1 MVFLLQFLSVK
12 IKKMKNTT
20 NHQILIGAFIGLV
33 MGFYIKFNPSFFG
46 SDSII
51 YVADLIAD
59 IFVSSLKMVL
69 IPVIFFSISTGIANL
84 SSHKQS
90 SQIWFLTFFFFF
102 ISMALAIILGL
113 GSMNL
118 FQPGQ
123 GMTLSIFSE
132 QLSNFHL
139 SSISL
144 PVFIKQFLNGIFVN
158 PFKAMTEGNILGVIT
173 FSILVG
179 LAITKANKEFFEV
192 KKIFNGLLGIS
203 MKIVSWIVKFSPYGI
218 SALIIK
224 LIVQQSPDLF
234 FTLSKFIMVI
244 IGMTLFHGIV
254 VLPLLLYFFT
264 KINIFHLWQGAREA
278 ILTAFATS
286 SSSATIPI
294 TLRAVENNLKVKSD
308 IAGFVIPIGATM
320 NMDGTALYEASAALF
335 IANLSGIDLGIGQ
348 QIIVFFTAMIGA
360 IGAPGIPSAGMVTMA
375 MVLQSVGLPL
385 EALAILLPI
394 DRLLD
399 TFRTAVNVEG
409 DVVVSLIVQ
418 KIIYRN

>member
-1 MVFLLQFLSVK
+1 
-12 IKKMKNTT
+12 MKNKT
-20 NHQILIGAFIGLV
+20 NHHILIGVLVGLLIGL
-33 MGFYIKFNPSFFG
+33 YIKFNPSVIG
-46 SDSII
+46 SDLII

-59 IFVSSLKMVL
+59 IFISSLKMVL
-69 IPVIFFSISTGIANL
+69 IPVIFFSISVGIANL

-90 SQIWFLTFFFFF
+90 SRIWFLTFLFFF

-118 FQPGQ
+118 FEPGR
-123 GMTLSIFSE
+123 GMSLSLFSE
-132 QLSNFHL
+132 QLNNFHS
-139 SSISL
+139 SSIAL
-144 PVFIKQFLNGIFVN
+144 PVFIKQFLSGIFVN
-158 PFKAMTEGNILGVIT
+158 PLKAMAEGNILGVIT
-173 FSILVG
+173 FSMFVG
-179 LAITKANKEFFEV
+179 LAIAKSGKEFFDI
-192 KKIFNGLLGIS
+192 KKIFNSLLGIT
-203 MKIVSWIVKFSPYGI
+203 MKIVSWIVRFSPYGI

-224 LIVQQSPDLF
+224 LVVQQSPELF
-234 FTLSKFIMVI
+234 ITLSKFIMVI

-254 VLPLLLYFFT
+254 ILPLMLYFFT
-264 KINIFHLWQGAREA
+264 KINLFVLWRGAREA
-278 ILTAFATS
+278 IMTAFATS
-286 SSSATIPI
+286 SSSATIPV
-294 TLRAVENNLKVKSD
+294 TLRVVEKNLKVNSD

-335 IANLSGIDLGIGQ
+335 VANLSGIDLGASQ
-348 QIIVFFTAMIGA
+348 QIIIFCTAMIGA

-409 DVVVSLIVQ
+409 DIVVSLIVQ
-418 KIIYRN
+418 KLIRRN

>member
-1 MVFLLQFLSVK
+1 
-12 IKKMKNTT
+12 
-20 NHQILIGAFIGLV
+20 
-33 MGFYIKFNPSFFG
+33 
-46 SDSII
+46 
-51 YVADLIAD
+51 
-59 IFVSSLKMVL
+59 MVL
-69 IPVIFFSISTGIANL
+69 IPIIFFSISVGIANL
-84 SSHKQS
+84 SGHKQS
-90 SQIWFLTFFFFF
+90 SRIWFLTFSFFF

-118 FQPGQ
+118 FEPGR
-123 GMTLSIFSE
+123 GISLSIFSE
-132 QLSNFHL
+132 QLNNFHL
-139 SSISL
+139 TSIPLSG
-144 PVFIKQFLNGIFVN
+144 FIKQFLSSIFVN

-179 LAITKANKEFFEV
+179 FAIAKGGKEFFEV
-192 KKIFNGLLGIS
+192 KKIFNGLLGIT
-203 MKIVSWIVKFSPYGI
+203 MKIVSWIVKFSPYGV

-224 LIVQQSPDLF
+224 LVSQQSPDLF
-234 FTLSKFIMVI
+234 ITLSKFIIVI

-254 VLPLLLYFFT
+254 ILPLLLYFFT
-264 KINIFHLWQGAREA
+264 KINLFILWQGAREA
-278 ILTAFATS
+278 IMTAFATS

-294 TLRAVENNLKVKSD
+294 TLRTVEKNLKVKSD

-335 IANLSGIDLGIGQ
+335 IANLSGIDLSIGQ

-409 DVVVSLIVQ
+409 DIVVSLIVQ
-418 KIIYRN
+418 KLVRKN

>member
-1 MVFLLQFLSVK
+1 
-12 IKKMKNTT
+12 MKHTT
-20 NHQILIGAFIGLV
+20 NHQILIGVFVGLLIGL
-33 MGFYIKFNPSFFG
+33 YIKLNPYAIG
-46 SDSII
+46 TDSII

-69 IPVIFFSISTGIANL
+69 IPIIFFSISVGIANL
-84 SSHKQS
+84 SGHKQS
-90 SQIWFLTFFFFF
+90 SRIWFLTFSFFF

-118 FQPGQ
+118 FEPGR
-123 GMTLSIFSE
+123 GISLSIFSE
-132 QLSNFHL
+132 QLNNFHL
-139 SSISL
+139 TSIPLSG
-144 PVFIKQFLNGIFVN
+144 FIKQFLSSIFVN

-179 LAITKANKEFFEV
+179 FAIAKGRKEFFEV
-192 KKIFNGLLGIS
+192 KKIFNGLLGIT
-203 MKIVSWIVKFSPYGI
+203 MKIVSWIVKFSPYGV

-224 LIVQQSPDLF
+224 LVSQQSPDLF
-234 FTLSKFIMVI
+234 ITLSKFIIVI

-254 VLPLLLYFFT
+254 ILPLLLYFFT
-264 KINIFHLWQGAREA
+264 KINLFILWQGAREA
-278 ILTAFATS
+278 IMTAFATS

-294 TLRAVENNLKVKSD
+294 TLRTVEKNLKVKSD

-335 IANLSGIDLGIGQ
+335 IANLSGIDLSIGQ

-409 DVVVSLIVQ
+409 DIVISLIVQ
-418 KIIYRN
+418 KLVRKN

>member
-1 MVFLLQFLSVK
+1 
-12 IKKMKNTT
+12 MKHTT
-20 NHQILIGAFIGLV
+20 NHQILIGVFVGLLIGL
-33 MGFYIKFNPSFFG
+33 YIKLNPYAIG
-46 SDSII
+46 TDSII

-69 IPVIFFSISTGIANL
+69 IPIIFFSISVGIANL
-84 SSHKQS
+84 SGHKQS
-90 SQIWFLTFFFFF
+90 SRIWFLTFSFFF

-118 FQPGQ
+118 FEPGR
-123 GMTLSIFSE
+123 GISLSIFSE
-132 QLSNFHL
+132 QLNNFHL
-139 SSISL
+139 TSIPLSG
-144 PVFIKQFLNGIFVN
+144 FIKQFLSSIFVN

-179 LAITKANKEFFEV
+179 FAIAKGRKEFFEV
-192 KKIFNGLLGIS
+192 KKIFNGLLGIT
-203 MKIVSWIVKFSPYGI
+203 MKIVSWIVKFSPYGV

-224 LIVQQSPDLF
+224 LVSQQSPDLF
-234 FTLSKFIMVI
+234 ITLSKFIIVI

-254 VLPLLLYFFT
+254 ILPLLLYFFT
-264 KINIFHLWQGAREA
+264 KINLFILWQGAREA
-278 ILTAFATS
+278 IMTAFATS

-294 TLRAVENNLKVKSD
+294 TLRAVEKNLKVKSD

-335 IANLSGIDLGIGQ
+335 IANLSGIDLSIGQ

-409 DVVVSLIVQ
+409 DIVVSLIVQ
-418 KIIYRN
+418 KLVRKN

>member
-1 MVFLLQFLSVK
+1 
-12 IKKMKNTT
+12 
-20 NHQILIGAFIGLV
+20 
-33 MGFYIKFNPSFFG
+33 
-46 SDSII
+46 
-51 YVADLIAD
+51 
-59 IFVSSLKMVL
+59 
-69 IPVIFFSISTGIANL
+69 
-84 SSHKQS
+84 
-90 SQIWFLTFFFFF
+90 
-102 ISMALAIILGL
+102 MALAIALGL
-113 GSMNL
+113 TSMNI
-118 FQPGQ
+118 FEPGQ
-123 GMTLSIFSE
+123 GMSLSIFSQ
-132 QLSNFHL
+132 QLNDFH
-139 SSISL
+139 STPISL
-144 PVFIKQFLNGIFVN
+144 PLFIKQFLSGIFVN

-179 LAITKANKEFFEV
+179 LAIAKGDKEYFEI
-192 KKIFNGLLGIS
+192 KKIFNGFLSIS
-203 MKIVSWIVKFSPYGI
+203 MRIVSWIVKFSPYGI
-218 SALIIK
+218 AALIIK

-234 FTLSKFIMVI
+234 VTLSKFIVVI

-264 KINIFHLWQGAREA
+264 KINIFSLWQGAREA
-278 ILTAFATS
+278 IMTAFATS

-294 TLRAVENNLKVKSD
+294 TLRVVEKNLKVKSD

-335 IANLSGIDLGIGQ
+335 IANLSGIDLGAGQ
-348 QIIVFFTAMIGA
+348 QVIIFLTAMIGA

-409 DVVVSLIVQ
+409 DIVVSLIVQ
-418 KIIYRN
+418 KIIRRI

>member
-1 MVFLLQFLSVK
+1 
-12 IKKMKNTT
+12 MKHTT
-20 NHQILIGAFIGLV
+20 NHQILVGGFVGLLI
-33 MGFYIKFNPSFFG
+33 GFYIKLNPYGIG

-51 YVADLIAD
+51 YLADLVADT
-59 IFVSSLKMVL
+59 FVSSLKMVL
-69 IPVIFFSISTGIANL
+69 IPVIFFSISVGIANL
-84 SSHKQS
+84 SGHKQS
-90 SQIWFLTFFFFF
+90 SRIWFLTFLFFF

-118 FQPGQ
+118 FEPGR
-123 GMTLSIFSE
+123 GMSLSIFSE
-132 QLSNFHL
+132 QLNNFHL
-139 SSISL
+139 SSIPLSR
-144 PVFIKQFLNGIFVN
+144 FIKQFLNGIFVN

-179 LAITKANKEFFEV
+179 FAITKGGKEFLEV
-192 KKIFNGLLGIS
+192 KKIFNGLLGVT
-203 MKIVSWIVKFSPYGI
+203 MKIVSWIVKLSPYGV

-224 LIVQQSPDLF
+224 LVSQQSPDLF
-234 FTLSKFIMVI
+234 ITLSKFIIVI

-254 VLPLLLYFFT
+254 ILPLLLYFFT
-264 KINIFHLWQGAREA
+264 KINLFILWRGAREA
-278 ILTAFATS
+278 IVTAFATS

-294 TLRAVENNLKVKSD
+294 TLRAVEKNLKVKSD

-335 IANLSGIDLGIGQ
+335 IANLSGIDLSIGQ
-348 QIIVFFTAMIGA
+348 QIIIFFTAMIGA

-409 DVVVSLIVQ
+409 DIVVSLIVQ
-418 KIIYRN
+418 KLIGKN

>member
-1 MVFLLQFLSVK
+1 
-12 IKKMKNTT
+12 MKNKT
-20 NHQILIGAFIGLV
+20 NHHILIGVLVGLLIGL
-33 MGFYIKFNPSFFG
+33 YIKFNPSVIG
-46 SDSII
+46 SDLII

-59 IFVSSLKMVL
+59 IFISSLKMVL
-69 IPVIFFSISTGIANL
+69 IPVIFFSISVGIANL

-90 SQIWFLTFFFFF
+90 SRIWFLTFLFFF

-118 FQPGQ
+118 FEPGR
-123 GMTLSIFSE
+123 GMSLSLFSE
-132 QLSNFHL
+132 QLNNFHS
-139 SSISL
+139 SSIAL
-144 PVFIKQFLNGIFVN
+144 PVFIKQFLSSIFVN
-158 PFKAMTEGNILGVIT
+158 PLKAMAEGNILGVIT
-173 FSILVG
+173 FSMFVG
-179 LAITKANKEFFEV
+179 LAIAKSGKEFFDI
-192 KKIFNGLLGIS
+192 KKIFNSLLGIT
-203 MKIVSWIVKFSPYGI
+203 MKIVSWIVRFSPYGI

-224 LIVQQSPDLF
+224 LVVQQSPELF
-234 FTLSKFIMVI
+234 ITLSKFIMVI

-254 VLPLLLYFFT
+254 ILPLMLYFFT
-264 KINIFHLWQGAREA
+264 KINLFVLWRGAREA
-278 ILTAFATS
+278 IMTAFATS
-286 SSSATIPI
+286 SSSATIPV
-294 TLRAVENNLKVKSD
+294 TLRVVEKNLKVNSD

-335 IANLSGIDLGIGQ
+335 VANLSGIDLGASQ
-348 QIIVFFTAMIGA
+348 QIIIFCTAMIGA

-409 DVVVSLIVQ
+409 DIVVSLIVQ
-418 KIIYRN
+418 KLIRRN

>member
-1 MVFLLQFLSVK
+1 
-12 IKKMKNTT
+12 MKHTT
-20 NHQILIGAFIGLV
+20 NHQILVGGFVGLLI
-33 MGFYIKFNPSFFG
+33 GFYIKLNPYGIG

-51 YVADLIAD
+51 YLADLVADT
-59 IFVSSLKMVL
+59 FVSSLKMVL
-69 IPVIFFSISTGIANL
+69 IPVIFFSISVGIANL
-84 SSHKQS
+84 SGHKQS
-90 SQIWFLTFFFFF
+90 SRIWFLTFLFFF

-118 FQPGQ
+118 FEPGR
-123 GMTLSIFSE
+123 GMSLSIFSE
-132 QLSNFHL
+132 QLNNFHF
-139 SSISL
+139 SSIPLSG
-144 PVFIKQFLNGIFVN
+144 FIKQFLNGIFVN

-179 LAITKANKEFFEV
+179 FAITKGGKEFLEV
-192 KKIFNGLLGIS
+192 KKIFNGLLGVT
-203 MKIVSWIVKFSPYGI
+203 MKIVSWIVKLSPYGV

-224 LIVQQSPDLF
+224 LVSQQSPDLF
-234 FTLSKFIMVI
+234 ITLSKFIIVI

-254 VLPLLLYFFT
+254 ILPLLLYFFT
-264 KINIFHLWQGAREA
+264 KINLFILWRGAREA
-278 ILTAFATS
+278 IVTAFATS

-294 TLRAVENNLKVKSD
+294 TLRAVEKNLKVKSD

-335 IANLSGIDLGIGQ
+335 IANLSGIDLSIGQ
-348 QIIVFFTAMIGA
+348 QIIIFFTAMIGA

-409 DVVVSLIVQ
+409 DIVVSLIVQ
-418 KIIYRN
+418 KLIGKN